1 MAIKRREKKF
11 NGIDL
16 NETNVE
22 AIFNDCLPNSLTQ
35 NTRRFCIIQ

>member
-11 NGIDL
+11 SGIDL

-22 AIFNDCLPNSLTQ
+22 AIFNDCLPTSSTT
-35 NTRRFCIIQ
+35 NTKRFYII